1 MNRRLLLVWA
11 PAALLTACGRPP
23 EAPVASPFTA
33 TDITG
38 VTWGRDFRLTD
49 HHGRPRSL
57 ADFRGH
63 AVMMF
68 FGYTHC
74 PDFCPTALAQMA
86 QVRARLGVDGPKLQ
100 GLFVTLDPKRDTPR
114 VLAQYVPAFDPS
126 FLGLYGSEQ
135 VTAAAAADFKLY
147 FAAQK
152 PDAQGQYTVD
162 HSGAIYA
169 FDPRGR
175 LRLLMRPDE
184 SADAM
189 AADIRQLLKDNP

>member
-1 MNRRLLLVWA
+1 MNRRSLLAL
-11 PAALLTACGRPP
+11 PLSALLAACQRAPDATA
-23 EAPVASPFTA
+23 ASPFTS

-38 VTWGRDFRLTD
+38 VDWGRDIHLND
-49 HHGRPRSL
+49 HRGRPRSL
-57 ADFRGH
+57 ADFRGQ

-86 QVRARLGVDGPKLQ
+86 QVRARLGADGPRLQ
-100 GLFVTLDPKRDTPR
+100 GLFVTVDPKRDTPQ

-135 VTAAAAADFKLY
+135 ATAAAAADFKIF

-152 PDAQGQYTVD
+152 PGPQGQYTVD
-162 HSGAIYA
+162 HSGVIYA
-169 FDPRGR
+169 LDPQGR
-175 LRLLMRPDE
+175 LRLVMRP
-184 SADAM
+184 SQTVDAM
-189 AADIRQLLKDNP
+189 TADIRHLLEETP